1 MNKPFLK
8 IAGITL
14 LMGLASLQVQAA
26 SSDDFVDAAT
36 EAGIAEV
43 VTGNLA
49 QEKSQSADIKQFA
62 QQMVTDHTKAN
73 QELGD
78 IARKLDI
85 SVPDEAALIDKVKK
99 MILEW
104 REESFDRSY
113 VNNQVDAHE
122 KAVELFKKEAAS
134 SDKPELKAFASDKL
148 PTLQHHLEHRPGRC
162 KPPTASNPHVT
173 AQSQGPPCGPAL
185 SHLEVGSHE

>member
-1 MNKPFLK
+1 MSNLFIKR
-8 IAGITL
+8 AGL
-14 LMGLASLQVQAA
+14 SLVLGMASLQALAA

-49 QEKSQSADIKQFA
+49 LEKSQNAEIKTFA
-62 QQMVTDHTKAN
+62 QQMDTDHTKAN
-73 QELGD
+73 QKLGD

-85 SVPDEAALIDKVKK
+85 SLPDEVALTDKVKK
-99 MILEW
+99 VILEW
-104 REESFDRSY
+104 REESFDKSY

-134 SDKPELKAFASDKL
+134 SDKAELKAFASETL
-148 PTLQHHLEHRPGRC
+148 PTLQHHLEQA
-162 KPPTASNPHVT
+162 K
-173 AQSQGPPCGPAL
+173 AL
-185 SHLEVGSHE
+185 QATHGK

>member
-85 SVPDEAALIDKVKK
+85 SVPDEAALTDKVKK

-148 PTLQHHLEHRPGRC
+148 PTLQHHLEQAR
-162 KPPTASNPHVT
+162 
-173 AQSQGPPCGPAL
+173 AL
-185 SHLEVGSHE
+185 KATHGK

>member
-1 MNKPFLK
+1 MHQPFLK
-8 IAGITL
+8 LAGITL
-14 LMGLASLQVQAA
+14 LMSLASLQVQAA

-43 VTGNLA
+43 VTGKLA
-49 QEKSQSADIKQFA
+49 QEKSQSADIKKFA

-73 QELGD
+73 QELGE

-85 SVPDEAALIDKVKK
+85 SVPDEAAMTDKVKK

-104 REESFDRSY
+104 REASFDKSY
-113 VNNQVDAHE
+113 VNNQVDGHE

-134 SDKPELKAFASDKL
+134 SDKPELKAFASEKL
-148 PTLQHHLEHRPGRC
+148 PTLEHHLEQA
-162 KPPTASNPHVT
+162 K
-173 AQSQGPPCGPAL
+173 AL
-185 SHLEVGSHE
+185 QTTHGK

>member
-1 MNKPFLK
+1 MNNPFLK
-8 IAGITL
+8 LAGVTL
-14 LMGLASLQVQAA
+14 WVSMASFHVQAA
-26 SSDDFVDAAT
+26 SSDDFVDAAI

-43 VTGNLA
+43 VTSNLA

-73 QELGD
+73 QKLGD

-85 SVPDEAALIDKVKK
+85 SVPDDAALTDKVKK

-104 REESFDRSY
+104 REESFDKSY

-122 KAVELFKKEAAS
+122 KAVELFKKEATS
-134 SDKPELKAFASDKL
+134 SDKPELKAFASDAL
-148 PTLQHHLEHRPGRC
+148 PTLQHHLEQA
-162 KPPTASNPHVT
+162 K
-173 AQSQGPPCGPAL
+173 AL
-185 SHLEVGSHE
+185 QAKHGK

>member
-1 MNKPFLK
+1 MSSLFIKRVGLSM
-8 IAGITL
+8 AL
-14 LMGLASLQVQAA
+14 GLASVHAMAA

-49 QEKSQSADIKQFA
+49 KEKSQNADIKAFA
-62 QQMVTDHTKAN
+62 QQMVTDHTQAN
-73 QELGD
+73 QKLGD

-85 SVPDEAALIDKVKK
+85 SVPDEAALTDKVKK

-104 REESFDRSY
+104 REESFDKSY
-113 VNNQVDAHE
+113 INNQVDAHE

-134 SDKPELKAFASDKL
+134 SDKVELKAFASDTLPKL
-148 PTLQHHLEHRPGRC
+148 EQHLEHA
-162 KPPTASNPHVT
+162 K
-173 AQSQGPPCGPAL
+173 AL
-185 SHLEVGSHE
+185 QAKHGK

>member
-1 MNKPFLK
+1 MSNPFLK
-8 IAGITL
+8 LAGVTL
-14 LMGLASLQVQAA
+14 LVSMASFHVQAA

-73 QELGD
+73 QKLGD

-85 SVPDEAALIDKVKK
+85 SVPDEAALTDKVKK

-104 REESFDRSY
+104 REESFDKSY

-122 KAVELFKKEAAS
+122 KAVELFKKEATS
-134 SDKPELKAFASDKL
+134 SDKPELKAFASDAL
-148 PTLQHHLEHRPGRC
+148 PTLQHHLEQA
-162 KPPTASNPHVT
+162 K
-173 AQSQGPPCGPAL
+173 AL
-185 SHLEVGSHE
+185 QAKHGK

>member
-1 MNKPFLK
+1 MNTPLLK
-8 IAGITL
+8 IAGVTL

-85 SVPDEAALIDKVKK
+85 SVPDEAALTDKVKK

-104 REESFDRSY
+104 RDESFDRSY

-134 SDKPELKAFASDKL
+134 SDKPELKPSPATSCQRCN
-148 PTLQHHLEHRPGRC
+148 TIWNRPRRC
-162 KPPTASNPHVT
+162 KPLTASNPHVT
-173 AQSQGPPCGPAL
+173 T
-185 SHLEVGSHE
+185 

>member
-1 MNKPFLK
+1 MNKPFWK
-8 IAGITL
+8 IAGVTL

-26 SSDDFVDAAT
+26 SSNDFVDAAT

-43 VTGNLA
+43 VTGKLA
-49 QEKSQSADIKQFA
+49 LEKSQNADIKQFA

-73 QELGD
+73 QQLGE

-122 KAVELFKKEAAS
+122 KAVELFKKEASS
-134 SDKPELKAFASDKL
+134 SDKPELKAFASETL
-148 PTLQHHLEHRPGRC
+148 PTLEDHL
-162 KPPTASNPHVT
+162 KQAK
-173 AQSQGPPCGPAL
+173 AL
-185 SHLEVGSHE
+185 QATHAK

>member
-1 MNKPFLK
+1 MSNLFIKR
-8 IAGITL
+8 AGLSLIL
-14 LMGLASLQVQAA
+14 GMASLQAMAA

-49 QEKSQSADIKQFA
+49 MEKSQNAEIKAFA

-73 QELGD
+73 QKLGD

-85 SVPDEAALIDKVKK
+85 SVPDEAALTDKVKK

-104 REESFDRSY
+104 REESFDKSY

-134 SDKPELKAFASDKL
+134 SDKAELKAFASETL
-148 PTLQHHLEHRPGRC
+148 PTLEHHLEQA
-162 KPPTASNPHVT
+162 K
-173 AQSQGPPCGPAL
+173 AL
-185 SHLEVGSHE
+185 QTKHGK

>member
-1 MNKPFLK
+1 MSNLFIKR
-8 IAGITL
+8 AGL
-14 LMGLASLQVQAA
+14 SLVLGMASLQALAA

-49 QEKSQSADIKQFA
+49 LEKSQNAEIKTFA

-73 QELGD
+73 QKLGD

-85 SVPDEAALIDKVKK
+85 SVPDEAALTDKVKK
-99 MILEW
+99 VILEW
-104 REESFDRSY
+104 REESFDKSY

-134 SDKPELKAFASDKL
+134 SDKAELKAFASETL
-148 PTLQHHLEHRPGRC
+148 PTLQHHLEQA
-162 KPPTASNPHVT
+162 K
-173 AQSQGPPCGPAL
+173 AL
-185 SHLEVGSHE
+185 QATHGK